1 LLKGLLLK
9 MPLLKL
15 KATIMTKVWFITG
28 STRGLGRSLTEA
40 VLAKGDKVVATAR
53 RPEQLEDLAGRYPD
67 QILPVKMDVTDEEE
81 VDEAVAR
88 SIAHFGRID
97 VVVNNAGFGITG
109 AAEAFTKEQI
119 TSQIDTNLYGPIYVT
134 RAVLPQLR
142 KQRSGHILQISS
154 LGGRIGAPGLSIY
167 QAAKFGLVGFS
178 EAVSK
183 EIGPLGIKLTIVE
196 PGGFRT
202 DWAGESMSF
211 ARPIDDYASTVGARE
226 RLFKDPHF
234 KFTGDPAKAAK
245 VMIDVVDAPE
255 PPLHLVLGSEAVNLL
270 KRAEAVRQAE
280 FEKWLPVSVSTDHEE
295 ASNFLD
301 TELSRLIAGKK
312 K

>member
-1 LLKGLLLK
+1 
-9 MPLLKL
+9 
-15 KATIMTKVWFITG
+15 MTKVWFITG

-40 VLAKGDKVVATAR
+40 VLAKGDQVAAAAR
-53 RPEQLEDLAGRYPD
+53 QPEQLKELAAKYSN
-67 QILPVKMDVTDEEE
+67 QLFPVKMDVTNEEQ
-81 VDEAVAR
+81 VNEAVAL
-88 SIAHFGRID
+88 SIAHFGRLD

-154 LGGRIGAPGLSIY
+154 IGGRIGAPGLSIY

-183 EIGPLGIKLTIVE
+183 EITPLGIRLTIVE

-202 DWAGESMSF
+202 DWAGDSMSF
-211 ARPIDDYASTVGARE
+211 AAPIDDYASTVGARE
-226 RLFKDPHF
+226 RLFKDPNF
-234 KFTGDPAKAAK
+234 KFIGDPAKAAK
-245 VMIDVVDAPE
+245 VMVELVDSPE
-255 PPLHLVLGSEAVNLL
+255 PPLHLILGSEAVSLL
-270 KRAEAVRQAE
+270 KRAEAVKQAE
-280 FEKWLPVSVSTDHEE
+280 LEKWLPVSVSTDHDE
-295 ASNFLD
+295 AGDFLD
-301 TELSRLIAGKK
+301 TDLSKLIAGDKK
-312 K
+312 